1 MGRVAVGRE
10 PTVNR
15 ERAQLL
21 IHTAEAL
28 IYLPWALAK
37 MAWEQATVRP

>member
-1 MGRVAVGRE
+1 VGRVTLGGE

-21 IHTAEAL
+21 ILTAEAL
-28 IYLPWALAK
+28 IYLPWALTK
-37 MAWEQATVRP
+37 MAWERATVRP